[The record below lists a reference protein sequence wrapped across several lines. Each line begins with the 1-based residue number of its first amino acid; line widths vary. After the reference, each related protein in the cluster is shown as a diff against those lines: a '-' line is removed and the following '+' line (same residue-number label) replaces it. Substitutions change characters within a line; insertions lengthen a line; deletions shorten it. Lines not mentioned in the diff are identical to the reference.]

1 MVAIILISY
10 LLLFFIFTL
19 KDESGL
25 REALVKSFLVDFF
38 LILLSTEALSVINQ
52 ITFKGIL
59 IFWILVVIFE
69 SIVLFGL
76 IRSRKNDIA
85 QINIFKDKI
94 IFHWYEWLILFFIG
108 LICATTLLI
117 ALLSPPNNYD
127 SMTYHMARVAE
138 WIRHQDVKFYPTAI
152 ARQNYSP
159 PLAEYAILH
168 LQILS
173 KSDYFANL
181 IQWSSYIIAI
191 ILSSLIARELKES
204 VLYQM
209 VTGLIIATIPMLILQ
224 STSTQNDL
232 LAGVFCLSFAYY
244 LLKLEDSTS
253 WENALFISL
262 SLGLALLTKG
272 TSYIYCASIGL
283 IIGGSILLL
292 KNQDRIKTI
301 IRFTLVIMFAL
312 LLNSGFYFRNIN
324 LYGHPL
330 STATTRITN
339 DNISLSVV
347 YSNLV
352 RNGAMHLATPFPKIN
367 DSLNQ
372 TVVSMLGDSLNS
384 SESTF
389 DGSEFQAK
397 FLINGDY
404 SGNTLHSLLIGSALL
419 FLLFKRGSLKRST
432 YYFQATIVTSVV
444 LYCILIKWQPWGSRL
459 HIPVFLMGSIL
470 VGMLLDRISIPKVGL
485 AVFVISMFIFSIPYL
500 LFNNT
505 RPLVP
510 ILKPESSIRQEKI
523 FLYTANKIDKF
534 LRKRTGFDENL
545 TSIKQLFYE
554 DQSVL
559 RMERT
564 KLYYLSNFDYYLD
577 YSEVARIIEEYQVSE
592 IGLFFDSNAW
602 EYPIWVLS
610 GSHAGEG
617 EIEYIHIAVDDISRT
632 LQQEQLLLPTLV
644 LATREFDQTIE
655 GVEYEIILDTE
666 NIDVL
671 RKVD

>member
-1 MVAIILISY
+1 MIAIILISY
-10 LLLFFIFTL
+10 LLFFFIFIV

-38 LILLSTEALSVINQ
+38 LILLSTEVLSLINQ
-52 ITFKGIL
+52 ITYKGIL
-59 IFWILVVIFE
+59 FFWISVIVFE
-69 SIVLFGL
+69 SIALFDL
-76 IRSRKNDIA
+76 VRSRKHDIDL
-85 QINIFKDKI
+85 INYLKGKVIL
-94 IFHWYEWLILFFIG
+94 HWYEWLILLFIG

-117 ALLSPPNNYD
+117 ALLSPPNNFD

-138 WIRHQDVKFYPTAI
+138 WIQHQDVKFYPTAI
-152 ARQNYSP
+152 PRQNYSM

-181 IQWSSYIIAI
+181 VQWSSYIIAI
-191 ILSSLIARELKES
+191 ILSSLVVRELKVS
-204 VLYQM
+204 KLYQM
-209 VTGLIIATIPMLILQ
+209 VTGIITATIPMLILQ

-232 LAGVFCLSFAYY
+232 LVGMFCLSFAYY
-244 LLKLEDSTS
+244 LLKLENLTS
-253 WENALFISL
+253 WENSLFVSL

-292 KNQDRIKTI
+292 KKPGRIKAITRFALI
-301 IRFTLVIMFAL
+301 ILFAL
-312 LLNSGFYFRNIN
+312 LINSGFYFRNIK

-330 STATTRITN
+330 STAVDRITN
-339 DNISLSVV
+339 DNLSLSVV

-372 TVVSMLGDSLNS
+372 TVVSLLGANLNS

-389 DGSEFQAK
+389 EGYEFQAK
-397 FLINGDY
+397 FLINGDFT
-404 SGNTLHSLLIGSALL
+404 GNTIHSLLIGFALL
-419 FLLFKRGSLKRST
+419 LLLLNKRST
-432 YYFQATIVTSVV
+432 KISAYYFQATIVTSIV
-444 LYCILIKWQPWGSRL
+444 LYCILIKWQPWGTRL

-470 VGMLLDRISIPKVGL
+470 VGMLLDRLSIPKVGL
-485 AVFVISMFIFSIPYL
+485 AVFVTGMFIFSIPYL
-500 LFNNT
+500 LFNNA

-523 FLYTANKIDKF
+523 FLYAANKIDKF
-534 LRKRTGFDENL
+534 LRKRPEFDENL
-545 TSIKQLFYE
+545 SSIKQLFYE

-559 RMERT
+559 RMERN

-577 YSEVARIIEEYQVSE
+577 YSEVARIIDEYQVSE
-592 IGLFFDSNAW
+592 IGLFFDNNAW
-602 EYPIWVLS
+602 EYPIWVFS

-617 EIEYIHIAVDDISRT
+617 EIEYRHIDVDDISRT
-632 LQQEQLLLPTLV
+632 LQQEQLLMPTLV
-644 LATREFDQTIE
+644 LATREFDQTIA
-655 GVEYEIILDTE
+655 GVEYEIILDTDS
-666 NIDVL
+666 IDVL
-671 RKVD
+671 RKAD

>member
-1 MVAIILISY
+1 MVVIILISY
-10 LLLFFIFTL
+10 ILFFFIFIE
-19 KDESGL
+19 KDGTGL
-25 REALVKSFLVDFF
+25 REALVKSFLVEFL
-38 LILLSTEALSVINQ
+38 LILFSTEVLSLINQ
-52 ITFKGIL
+52 ITYKGVL
-59 IFWILVVIFE
+59 FFWILIVIFE
-69 SIVLFGL
+69 SIALLGL
-76 IRSRKNDIA
+76 VRSKKYDIA
-85 QINIFKDKI
+85 LINYLKGKVILDWF
-94 IFHWYEWLILFFIG
+94 EWLILFFIG
-108 LICATTLLI
+108 LTCSVTLLI

-138 WIRHQDVKFYPTAI
+138 WIQYQNVNFYPTAI
-152 ARQNYSP
+152 PRQNYSP

-168 LQILS
+168 LQVLS

-181 IQWSSYIIAI
+181 VQWSSYLIAI
-191 ILSSLIARELKES
+191 ILTSLVVKELKIP
-204 VLYQM
+204 LIYQM
-209 VTGLIIATIPMLILQ
+209 GTGLITATIPMLILQ

-244 LLKLEDSTS
+244 LLKLKNLTS
-253 WENALFISL
+253 WENSLFVSI

-292 KNQDRIKTI
+292 KKQRRIKRI
-301 IRFTLVIMFAL
+301 IRFFLIIMFAL
-312 LLNSGFYFRNIN
+312 LLNSGFYIRNIN

-330 STATTRITN
+330 STAVDRITN
-339 DNISLSVV
+339 DNFSLPVV

-352 RNGAMHLATPFPKIN
+352 RNGAMHFATPFPIIN

-372 TVVSMLGDSLNS
+372 TVVSLLGFRLNS

-389 DGSEFQAK
+389 EGSEFQAK

-404 SGNTLHSLLIGSALL
+404 SGNTIHSLLIGFALL
-419 FLLFKRGSLKRST
+419 FLLFNKGYTKRST
-432 YYFQATIVTSVV
+432 AYFQAMIVTSIV
-444 LYCILIKWQPWGSRL
+444 LYCILIKWQPWGTRL

-470 VGMLLDRISIPKVGL
+470 VGMLLDRLSITKVGL
-485 AVFVISMFIFSIPYL
+485 AFFVTGMFIFSIPYL
-500 LFNNT
+500 MFNNT

-510 ILKPESSIRQEKI
+510 ILKQESSIRQKKI

-534 LRKRTGFDENL
+534 LRKFPDFNENL
-545 TSIKQLFYE
+545 SSIKQLFYK

-564 KLYYLSNFDYYLD
+564 KLYYMSNSDYYQD

-592 IGLFFDSNAW
+592 IGLIFDNNAW

-610 GSHAGEG
+610 NSHAGEG
-617 EIEYIHIAVDDISRT
+617 EIEYRHIAVDDISRT
-632 LQQEQLLLPTLV
+632 LQQEGLLLPTLV
-644 LATREFDQTIE
+644 LATREFNQTIA
-655 GVEYEIILDTE
+655 GVEYEIILDTD

-671 RKVD
+671 RKTD

>member
-1 MVAIILISY
+1 MIAIILISY
-10 LLLFFIFTL
+10 LLFFFIFII
-19 KDESGL
+19 KDGSGL
-25 REALVKSFLVDFF
+25 REALVNSFLVEFL
-38 LILLSTEALSVINQ
+38 LILFSTEVLSLINQ
-52 ITFKGIL
+52 ITYNGIL
-59 IFWILVVIFE
+59 FFWILVVIFE
-69 SIVLFGL
+69 SIALFGL
-76 IRSRKNDIA
+76 VRSKKYDIA
-85 QINIFKDKI
+85 LKNYIRGKFIL
-94 IFHWYEWLILFFIG
+94 HWYEWLILSLIG

-138 WIRHQDVKFYPTAI
+138 WIQHQDVKFYPTAI

-168 LQILS
+168 LQVLS

-181 IQWSSYIIAI
+181 VQWVSYLIAI
-191 ILSSLIARELKES
+191 ILTSLVVRELKIP
-204 VLYQM
+204 LIYQM
-209 VTGLIIATIPMLILQ
+209 GTGLITATIPMLILQ

-244 LLKLEDSTS
+244 FLKLENLTS
-253 WENALFISL
+253 WSNSFFVSL

-292 KNQDRIKTI
+292 KKKDRIKVIFRFALI
-301 IRFTLVIMFAL
+301 IIFAL
-312 LLNSGFYFRNIN
+312 LLNSGIYFRNIN

-330 STATTRITN
+330 STAVDRITN
-339 DNISLSVV
+339 DNLSLSIV

-372 TVVSMLGDSLNS
+372 TVVSLLGASLNS
-384 SESTF
+384 SEATF
-389 DGSEFQAK
+389 EGAVFQAK

-404 SGNTLHSLLIGSALL
+404 SGNTIHSLLIGFALF
-419 FLLFKRGSLKRST
+419 FLLLKRGSTKRST
-432 YYFQATIVTSVV
+432 YYFQAMIVTSVV
-444 LYCILIKWQPWGSRL
+444 LYCILIKWQPWGTRL
-459 HIPVFLMGSIL
+459 HIPVFLLGSVL
-470 VGMLLDRISIPKVGL
+470 VGMLLDRLSIPKAVL
-485 AVFVISMFIFSIPYL
+485 AVFVTGMFVFSIPYL
-500 LFNNT
+500 MFNNT

-510 ILKPESSIRQEKI
+510 LLKQESSIRQKKI

-534 LRKRTGFDENL
+534 LRKHPEFDENL
-545 TSIKQLFYE
+545 SSIKHLYYD
-554 DQSVL
+554 DQSIL

-577 YSEVARIIEEYQVSE
+577 YSEVARIIDEYQVSE
-592 IGLFFDSNAW
+592 IGLFFDNNSW
-602 EYPIWVLS
+602 EYPLWVLS
-610 GSHAGEG
+610 GNHAGEG
-617 EIEYIHIAVDDISRT
+617 EVEYRHIAVDDISKA
-632 LQQEQLLLPTLV
+632 LQEEQLLLPTLV
-644 LATREFDQTIE
+644 LATREFNQTIA
-655 GVEYEIILDTE
+655 GVEYEIILDTD